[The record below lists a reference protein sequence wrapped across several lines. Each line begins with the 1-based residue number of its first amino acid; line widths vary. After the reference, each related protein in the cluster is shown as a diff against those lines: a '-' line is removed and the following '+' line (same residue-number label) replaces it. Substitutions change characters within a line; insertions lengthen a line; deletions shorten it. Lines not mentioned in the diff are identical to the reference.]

1 MAGPILPRPAVST
14 GAHTPHAAHPAGGT
28 VGRDMR
34 DPDEF
39 DEFYKSARHRV
50 LLQTYALTADLAAS
64 RSAVRDAFV
73 AAWHHWRKV
82 SRLDDPED
90 WVRPHAWHVAQRR
103 HTARLGRRD
112 KSLRSEEE
120 ATFDALGELTAHQR
134 HALVLAELSDASC
147 SRIAR
152 EVGVPD
158 EAFERDLALAR
169 ATFPIHRGIEPA
181 ETTAA
186 LRALSARTEEVRFPR
201 ASIIRR
207 AGTARRRA
215 HTTLGVAGALVAL
228 GAASLVVGQPE
239 GADPGLDSMN
249 ATGPQASEEAS
260 APPIDVDSL
269 LTSAQVGRA
278 LGRRAAEP
286 RTDDNTAGDGKHT
299 TCQQSRYADPAGV
312 AGLVRHMRVQGRG
325 TTAVRQAVD
334 LSDGVV
340 AAEQAYD
347 TAVGWYAA
355 CTAARVQLLSTYDVR
370 GVGDEATVLVL
381 RRWSDPVTTYAI
393 GVARTGA
400 LVTQVIHETTDR
412 RQTRVPAETALL
424 GQAVA
429 GLCVHE
435 DAGGCT
441 GKPRAVPSAPPASGQ
456 APGFLQVVDLPPVS
470 GVSRPWS
477 ASSVLEADPNP
488 ARTIC
493 DEASFTG
500 KPIRWSGS
508 RTFLIRGAKLPTS
521 FGLSETVGRFASAKA
536 ARGQLRMLH
545 GRMDRCED
553 DDLSAKMRVIKDLT
567 IDHGEIHTWHVEVE
581 VSDSRTVEFY
591 VALVRHGRDLAQVT
605 FVPSE
610 DAQLDQSDFVDI
622 NRRALARLTN
632 LDVG

>member
-1 MAGPILPRPAVST
+1 
-14 GAHTPHAAHPAGGT
+14 
-28 VGRDMR
+28 MR

-39 DEFYKSARHRV
+39 DAFYKSARHRV

-82 SRLDDPED
+82 SSLDDPEE
-90 WVRPHAWHVAQRR
+90 WVRPHAWHVAHRR

-120 ATFDALGELTAHQR
+120 ATFDALAELTTHQR
-134 HALVLAELSDASC
+134 HALVLAELSGAPSA
-147 SRIAR
+147 RIAR
-152 EVGVPD
+152 EVGLPD
-158 EAFERDLALAR
+158 AAFERELALAR
-169 ATFPIHRGIEPA
+169 ATFPIHRGIEPT

-186 LRALSARTEEVRFPR
+186 LRALSARTEDARFPR
-201 ASIIRR
+201 APIIRR
-207 AGTARRRA
+207 AGTARRRT

-228 GAASLVVGQPE
+228 GAATLLVGQPG
-239 GADPGLDSMN
+239 GAQPGLDSMN
-249 ATGPQASEEAS
+249 ATGPRAGEEAT

-269 LTSAQVGRA
+269 LSSAQVSQV
-278 LGRRAAEP
+278 LGRTAAEP

-299 TCQQSRYADPAGV
+299 TCQQSRYADPEGV
-312 AGLVRHMRVQGRG
+312 AGLVRHIRVEGRDR
-325 TTAVRQAVD
+325 TVVRQAVD
-334 LSDGVV
+334 LSDGQD
-340 AAEQAYD
+340 AAERAYD
-347 TAVGWYAA
+347 TAVGWYAS
-355 CTAARVQLLSTYDVR
+355 CTAARVQLLSSYDVG

-381 RRWSDPVTTYAI
+381 RRWHDPVTTYAI

-400 LVTQVIHETTDR
+400 LVTQVVHESTDR
-412 RQTRVPAETALL
+412 RQPRIRAEVALL
-424 GQAVA
+424 REAVT
-429 GLCVHE
+429 GLCAHE
-435 DAGGCT
+435 DADGCA
-441 GKPRAVPSAPPASGQ
+441 GAPKPVPASPPPSRE

-508 RTFLIRGAKLPTS
+508 RTFLISDARLPTS
-521 FGLSETVGRFASAKA
+521 FGLSETVGRFSTPKA
-536 ARGQLRMLH
+536 ARARLQMLH
-545 GRMDRCED
+545 RRMDRCED
-553 DDLSAKMRVIKDLT
+553 DDLSATVRVIRDLAVAQ
-567 IDHGEIHTWHVEVE
+567 GEIHTWHVEVE
-581 VSDSRTVEFY
+581 VSDDRTVEFY

-605 FVPSE
+605 FVPSAR
-610 DAQLDQSDFVDI
+610 AQLGQDAFVEI
-622 NRRALARLTN
+622 NRRALARLAN